1 MKKYIFAIVTLFP
14 LAALAHGMEV
24 EEESGI
30 GHQME
35 ELGPFAHMGEGHY
48 YAAIVSAILWASLVY
63 TVYSLVVRMKK
74 PAGQ

>member
-1 MKKYIFAIVTLFP
+1 MKKYIFAIATLFP
-14 LAALAHGMEV
+14 LGAIAHGMEV

-35 ELGPFAHMGEGHY
+35 ELWPLTHMGEGHY
-48 YAAIVSAILWASLVY
+48 YALILSLILWASLVY
-63 TVYSLVVRMKK
+63 TVYSLVMKMKK